1 MEDILDGIKK
11 MESYE
16 TKKQQWDVVREIT
29 GKQDE
34 KEEKDREDFRKEKE
48 NLINVIENKI
58 DSANLGDLVIDVEK
72 TQNHLHALTGILYI
86 TNFDNISE
94 NKKDI
99 ENYKISILKDIKNKT
114 LEQKIEIKEC
124 EDTIKDREDVKE
136 KINEKNENL
145 NYEEFY
151 QRQEHSKKKE
161 SFFEKIKKFFIK
173 KFFNTKRI
181 EEISRVQRE
190 EEKRITKEA
199 FAPLSKKEDN
209 ENIKINIENKQV
221 TYKENEV
228 LQNEKEKQ
236 KKEEIDKYFKSS
248 QRARKQF
255 NERIKQ
261 NNSNL
266 EWKNGNVVIEND
278 SKEKNNE
285 FEEEQNIIE

>member
-11 MESYE
+11 IESYE

-48 NLINVIENKI
+48 NLINAIENKI

-72 TQNHLHALTGILYI
+72 TQNHLHALIGILYI

-124 EDTIKDREDVKE
+124 EDIIKDREDVKE

-173 KFFNTKRI
+173 KFFSTKRI

-221 TYKENEV
+221 AYKENEA

-248 QRARKQF
+248 Q
-255 NERIKQ
+255 KQ
-261 NNSNL
+261 N
-266 EWKNGNVVIEND
+266 IE
-278 SKEKNNE
+278 
-285 FEEEQNIIE
+285 

>member
-11 MESYE
+11 IESYE

-86 TNFDNISE
+86 TNFDDISE

-99 ENYKISILKDIKNKT
+99 ENYKIFILKDIKNKT

-173 KFFNTKRI
+173 KFFSTKRI

-266 EWKNGNVVIEND
+266 EWKNGNVVIVND

>member
-11 MESYE
+11 IESYE

-34 KEEKDREDFRKEKE
+34 KEEKDIEDFRKEKE

-72 TQNHLHALTGILYI
+72 TQNHLHALIGILYI

-124 EDTIKDREDVKE
+124 EDIIKDREDVKE

-173 KFFNTKRI
+173 KFFSTKRI

-199 FAPLSKKEDN
+199 FAPLSKKEDT

-221 TYKENEV
+221 AYKENEA

-248 QRARKQF
+248 QCARKQF

-261 NNSNL
+261 NNANL

>member
-11 MESYE
+11 IESYE

-72 TQNHLHALTGILYI
+72 TQNHLHALIGILYI

-124 EDTIKDREDVKE
+124 ENTIKDREDVKE

-173 KFFNTKRI
+173 KFFSTKRI

-236 KKEEIDKYFKSS
+236 RKEEIDKYFKSS

>member
-11 MESYE
+11 IESYE

-72 TQNHLHALTGILYI
+72 TQNHLHALIGILYI

-124 EDTIKDREDVKE
+124 EDIIKDREDVKE

-173 KFFNTKRI
+173 KFFSTKRI
-181 EEISRVQRE
+181 EEISRVQRK

-266 EWKNGNVVIEND
+266 EWKNGNVVIVND

-285 FEEEQNIIE
+285 FEEEQNIIG

>member
-11 MESYE
+11 IESYE

-72 TQNHLHALTGILYI
+72 TQNHLHALIGILYI

-124 EDTIKDREDVKE
+124 ENTIKDREDVKE

-173 KFFNTKRI
+173 KFFSTKRI
-181 EEISRVQRE
+181 EEISRVQRK

-266 EWKNGNVVIEND
+266 EWKNGNVVIVND

-285 FEEEQNIIE
+285 FEEKQNIIE

>member
-11 MESYE
+11 IESYE

>member
-11 MESYE
+11 IESYE

-72 TQNHLHALTGILYI
+72 TQNHLHALIGILYI

-124 EDTIKDREDVKE
+124 ENTIKDREDVKE

-173 KFFNTKRI
+173 KFFSTKRI

-248 QRARKQF
+248 QRSRKQF